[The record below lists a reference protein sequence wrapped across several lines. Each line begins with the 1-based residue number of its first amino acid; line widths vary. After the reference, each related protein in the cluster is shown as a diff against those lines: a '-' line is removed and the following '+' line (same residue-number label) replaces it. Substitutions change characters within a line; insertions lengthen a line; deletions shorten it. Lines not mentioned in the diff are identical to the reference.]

1 MNKRTPVD
9 LGLEPAAQEEDMTSA
24 SGYDARM
31 ADLDAREAALARRE
45 AALAPRER
53 EGQITTR
60 SRAMDDTKRLERQ
73 SMDYYAPPNQLR
85 TPEDPEYHFRWIAE
99 HVNGQHMP
107 RNVQMRLQEGYIR
120 VRMDELPEDF
130 MVDEDLKGDGYAR
143 TGGLILMRLPVAR
156 KLQRDAYYAKRSKER
171 ANSVDELQGVAG
183 RNAVREDRGSRSLT
197 GAEAGRALA
206 NMSQS

>member
-1 MNKRTPVD
+1 MNKRTPTEETA
-9 LGLEPAAQEEDMTSA
+9 GLDDATSA
-24 SGYDARM
+24 STYDARM
-31 ADLDAREAALARRE
+31 ADLDAREAALAERE

-53 EGQITTR
+53 EGQIMSR
-60 SRAMDDTKRLERQ
+60 SRVMDDTKRLERQ

>member
-1 MNKRTPVD
+1 MNKRTPTED
-9 LGLEPAAQEEDMTSA
+9 TAGLDDANTA
-24 SGYDARM
+24 STYDARM
-31 ADLDAREAALARRE
+31 ADLDAREAALAERE

-53 EGQITTR
+53 EGQILTR
-60 SRAMDDTKRLERQ
+60 SRVMDDTKRLERQ

-85 TPEDPEYHFRWIAE
+85 TPYDPEYHFRWIAE

-130 MVDEDLKGDGYAR
+130 MVDEDVKGDGYAR
-143 TGGLILMRLPVAR
+143 TGGLILMRLPVSR
-156 KLQRDAYYAKRSKER
+156 KLQRDAYYARKSKER
-171 ANSVDELQGVAG
+171 ANSVDELQGIAG

>member
-1 MNKRTPVD
+1 MNKRIPTED
-9 LGLEPAAQEEDMTSA
+9 AAGLDAAPPAST
-24 SGYDARM
+24 YDDRM
-31 ADLDAREAALARRE
+31 AELDAREAALAERE

-53 EGQITTR
+53 EGQILTR
-60 SRAMDDTKRLERQ
+60 SRVMDDTKRLERQ

-85 TPEDPEYHFRWIAE
+85 TPDDPEYHFRWIAE

-130 MVDEDLKGDGYAR
+130 MVDEDVKGDGYAR
-143 TGGLILMRLPVAR
+143 TGGLILMRLPVSR
-156 KLQRDAYYAKRSKER
+156 KLQRDAYYARKSRER
-171 ANSVDELQGVAG
+171 ANSVDELQGIAG
-183 RNAVREDRGSRSLT
+183 RNAVREDRGTRSLT

>member
-1 MNKRTPVD
+1 MNKRTPTED
-9 LGLEPAAQEEDMTSA
+9 TAGLDDATTA
-24 SGYDARM
+24 STYDARM
-31 ADLDAREAALARRE
+31 ADLDAREAALAERE

-53 EGQITTR
+53 EGQILTR
-60 SRAMDDTKRLERQ
+60 SRVMDDTKRLERQ

-85 TPEDPEYHFRWIAE
+85 TPDDPEYHFLWIAE

-130 MVDEDLKGDGYAR
+130 MVDEDVKGDGYAR
-143 TGGLILMRLPVAR
+143 TGGLILMRLPVSR
-156 KLQRDAYYAKRSKER
+156 KLQRDAYYARKSKER
-171 ANSVDELQGVAG
+171 ANSVDELQGIAG

>member
-1 MNKRTPVD
+1 MNKRTPTED
-9 LGLEPAAQEEDMTSA
+9 TAGLDDATTA
-24 SGYDARM
+24 STYDARM
-31 ADLDAREAALARRE
+31 ADLDAREAALAERE

-53 EGQITTR
+53 EGQILTR
-60 SRAMDDTKRLERQ
+60 SRVMDDTKRLERQ

-85 TPEDPEYHFRWIAE
+85 TPDDPEYHFRWIAE

-130 MVDEDLKGDGYAR
+130 MVDEDVKGDGYAR
-143 TGGLILMRLPVAR
+143 TGGLILMRLPVSR
-156 KLQRDAYYAKRSKER
+156 KLQRDAYYARESKER
-171 ANSVDELQGVAG
+171 ANSVDELQGIAG

>member
-1 MNKRTPVD
+1 MNKRTPTED
-9 LGLEPAAQEEDMTSA
+9 TAGLDDATTA
-24 SGYDARM
+24 STYDARM
-31 ADLDAREAALARRE
+31 ADLDAREAALAERE

-53 EGQITTR
+53 EGQILTR
-60 SRAMDDTKRLERQ
+60 SRVMDDTKRLERQ

-85 TPEDPEYHFRWIAE
+85 TPDDPEYHFRWIAE

-130 MVDEDLKGDGYAR
+130 MVDEDVKGDGYAR
-143 TGGLILMRLPVAR
+143 TGGLILMRLPVSR
-156 KLQRDAYYAKRSKER
+156 KLQRDAYYARKSKER
-171 ANSVDELQGVAG
+171 ANSVDELQGIAG
-183 RNAVREDRGSRSLT
+183 RNAVRKDRGSRSLT

>member
-1 MNKRTPVD
+1 MNKRTPTED
-9 LGLEPAAQEEDMTSA
+9 TAGLDDATTA
-24 SGYDARM
+24 STYDARM
-31 ADLDAREAALARRE
+31 ADLDAREAALAERE

-53 EGQITTR
+53 EGQILTR
-60 SRAMDDTKRLERQ
+60 SRVMDDTKRLERQ

-85 TPEDPEYHFRWIAE
+85 TPDDPEYHFRWIAE

-130 MVDEDLKGDGYAR
+130 MVDEDVKGDGYAR
-143 TGGLILMRLPVAR
+143 TGGLILMRLPDSR
-156 KLQRDAYYAKRSKER
+156 KLQRDAYYARKSKER
-171 ANSVDELQGVAG
+171 ANSVDELQGIAG

>member
-1 MNKRTPVD
+1 MNKRTPTED
-9 LGLEPAAQEEDMTSA
+9 TAGLDDATTA
-24 SGYDARM
+24 STYDARM
-31 ADLDAREAALARRE
+31 ADLDAREAALAERE

-53 EGQITTR
+53 EGQILTR
-60 SRAMDDTKRLERQ
+60 SRVMDDTKRLERQ

-85 TPEDPEYHFRWIAE
+85 TPDDPEYHFRWIAE

-130 MVDEDLKGDGYAR
+130 MVDEDVKGDGYAR
-143 TGGLILMRLPVAR
+143 TGGLILMRLPVSR
-156 KLQRDAYYAKRSKER
+156 KLQRDAYYARKSKER
-171 ANSVDELQGVAG
+171 ANSVDKLQGIAG

>member
-1 MNKRTPVD
+1 MSKRTEETPPD
-9 LGLEPAAQEEDMTSA
+9 MGQDTGL
-24 SGYDARM
+24 SGIYDARE
-31 ADLDAREAALARRE
+31 ADLDAREAALAARE

-53 EGQITTR
+53 EAHITTR
-60 SRAMDDTKRLERQ
+60 SRVTDDTRRFERQ

-99 HVNGQHMP
+99 HVNGQQMP
-107 RNVQMRLQEGYIR
+107 RNVQMRLQEGYVR

-143 TGGLILMRLPVAR
+143 TSGLILMRLPIER
-156 KLQRDAYYAKRSKER
+156 KRLRDAYYAKKSRER
-171 ANSVDELQGVAG
+171 ANSVDELQGIAG
-183 RNAVREDRGSRSLT
+183 RNAVREDRGTRTLT